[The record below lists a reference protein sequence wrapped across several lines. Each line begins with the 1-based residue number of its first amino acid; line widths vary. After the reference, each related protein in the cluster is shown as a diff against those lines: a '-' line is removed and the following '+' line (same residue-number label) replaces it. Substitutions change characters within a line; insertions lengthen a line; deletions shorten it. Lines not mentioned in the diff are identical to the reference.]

1 MIVQF
6 SIYPMDST
14 HIARDVR
21 KVVDMLRDVG
31 LEPQVG
37 PIGTCV
43 EGEWAT
49 VMPAIQECHKMMA
62 AAHERVI
69 TTIIIDDHGLA
80 EHTIRGAVKAVEPQL
95 NAPHATLLDDEFPTT
110 EQ

>member
-21 KVVDMLRDVG
+21 KVVAMLKDVG

-43 EGEWAT
+43 EGEWAQ
-49 VMPAIQECHKMMA
+49 VMPAIQECHRMMA

-69 TTIIIDDHGLA
+69 TTIIIDDHGAA
-80 EHTIRGAVKAVEPQL
+80 EHTIREAVDAVEPRL
-95 NAPHATLLDDEFPTT
+95 SGRAGLLDDAFPDG

>member
-21 KVVDMLRDVG
+21 KVVDMLKDVG
-31 LEPQVG
+31 LDPQVG

-43 EGEWAT
+43 EGDWSQ
-49 VMPAIQECHKMMA
+49 VMPAIQECHRMMSR
-62 AAHERVI
+62 AHERVI
-69 TTIIIDDHGLA
+69 TTIIIDDHGSA
-80 EHTIRGAVKAVEPQL
+80 DHTIREAVEAVEPHL
-95 NAPHATLLDDEFPTT
+95 TGHPRLLDDEYQDN
-110 EQ
+110 ES

>member
-14 HIARDVR
+14 HIARDLR
-21 KVVDMLRDVG
+21 KVVDMLKDVG
-31 LEPQVG
+31 LEPRVG

-49 VMPAIQECHKMMA
+49 VMPAIQECHKMMST
-62 AAHERVI
+62 AHERVI
-69 TTIIIDDHGLA
+69 TTIIIDDAGPA
-80 EHTIRGAVKAVEPQL
+80 EHTIREAVDAVEPQ
-95 NAPHATLLDDEFPTT
+95 AHGRSGLLDDAFPEG